1 LEQKNELPDI
11 RAVPK
16 FNPLTAKRLT
26 FTTPKIAVFQ
36 YSKIRIRHVDQPP
49 HPSPKGTNMKGL
61 THLSILAVW
70 LLASTGTLAAEP
82 NSLDPHLEAFRPL
95 IGKTWKGAF
104 SNSTPEKPV
113 ADVMRWERA
122 LNGKAVRVLHSIN
135 DGAYG
140 GETIFMW
147 DEKQQ
152 TVGYHYFSTAG
163 FITVGTLK
171 FQDGKWI
178 TNEVVSGSSGGVTEV
193 RGTSELLPDGAFHV
207 KTEHLKDGKW
217 DVGHEV
223 KYGQDAAAKVVFK

>member
-1 LEQKNELPDI
+1 MEQKIELLKI
-11 RAVPK
+11 HNVPK

-26 FTTPKIAVFQ
+26 FATPKIAVFQ
-36 YSKIRIRHVDQPP
+36 YSKIRIRHVVS
-49 HPSPKGTNMKGL
+49 HPINPRKATNMNGL
-61 THLSILAVW
+61 ADFSILAVW
-70 LLASTGTLAAEP
+70 LLATSSALAAEP
-82 NSLDPHLEAFRPL
+82 LSLDPHLEVFRPL

-113 ADVMRWERA
+113 TDVMRWERA

-193 RGTSELLPDGAFHV
+193 RGTSELLPDGSFHV
-207 KTEHLKDGKW
+207 KNEHLKNGKW

-223 KYGQDAAAKVVFK
+223 KYSQDAAAKVVFK